1 MAIKKNPKVDLR
13 LMYKRI
19 FEVSLVLALLTCILV
34 FQASKKFDKKKIKK
48 EFEAVKIETL
58 EVPQTQQEQ
67 AAPPPARPAIPIES
81 ESEDIPDDVTIED
94 TEINFDELPPPPPP
108 PADET
113 DESAIIFVPY
123 DEPPEPI
130 GGFAAIQSKLVYPE
144 IARKAGIEGTV
155 TVQARISDSGVVIDT
170 RILVPLGNSGCN
182 EAAVAAI
189 RAVRWNPAKQRDKPV
204 TVWVSIPVRFKLK

>member
-1 MAIKKNPKVDLR
+1 MAIKKNPEVDLR
-13 LMYKRI
+13 LKYKRI
-19 FEVSLVLALLTCILV
+19 IELSLVLALLICILV
-34 FQASKKFDKKKIKK
+34 FQAFKKFEKKKIKK

-67 AAPPPARPAIPIES
+67 IAPPPARPAIPIES

-94 TEINFDELPPPPPP
+94 TDINFDEIPPPPPP
-108 PADET
+108 PPEET

-130 GGFAAIQSKLVYPE
+130 GGFPAIQSKLVYPE

-155 TVQARISDSGVVIDT
+155 TVQARISEGGEVIDT

-182 EAAVAAI
+182 EAAIAAI
-189 RAVRWNPAKQRDKPV
+189 RAVKWKPAKQRDKPV

>member
-1 MAIKKNPKVDLR
+1 MAIKKNPEVDLR
-13 LMYKRI
+13 LKYKRI
-19 FEVSLVLALLTCILV
+19 IELSLVLALLICILV
-34 FQASKKFDKKKIKK
+34 FQAFKKFEKKKLKK

-67 AAPPPARPAIPIES
+67 IAPPPARPAIPIES

-94 TEINFDELPPPPPP
+94 TDINFDEIPPPPPP
-108 PADET
+108 PPDET

-155 TVQARISDSGVVIDT
+155 TVQARISDNGEVIDT

-182 EAAVAAI
+182 EAAIAAI
-189 RAVRWNPAKQRDKPV
+189 RAVKWKPAKQRDKPV